1 MSQLIN
7 QVTDFFWNLDKKNF
21 NQMAIGLLAGV
32 TLILGGTIYGQ
43 FRRVKSFKK
52 EMIAVNK
59 NRERIKEILEKNEV
73 IKMQRT
79 RAEEILATDK
89 QFKLKEYID
98 TLLSKF
104 QLQTNL
110 KSVLITPNDLENL
123 RVQGYEEVRM
133 DLDLINLNM
142 KQLVDLLNELEQKDR
157 IDIKKLEITKSKQQP
172 AIDVVLTISTLQHK
186 VGTPE
191 VFETE

>member
-21 NQMAIGLLAGV
+21 NQIAIGLLAGV
-32 TLILGGTIYGQ
+32 TLILGGTIYIQ

-59 NRERIKEILEKNEV
+59 NRERIKEILVKNEV

-98 TLLSKF
+98 TLLSKL

-142 KQLVDLLNELEQKDR
+142 KQLVDLLDELEQKDR

-186 VGTPE
+186 VGTTE